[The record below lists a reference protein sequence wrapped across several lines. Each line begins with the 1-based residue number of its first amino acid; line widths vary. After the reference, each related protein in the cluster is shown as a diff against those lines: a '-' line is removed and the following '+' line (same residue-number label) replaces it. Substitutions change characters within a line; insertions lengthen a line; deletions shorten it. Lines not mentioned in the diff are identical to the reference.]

1 MQRGKEH
8 SANAQC
14 GKKMTA
20 VTARRKRLKH
30 YKTATEVI
38 QPLFSFTSLACG
50 IVIYIIKKSAP
61 AHGKTTTAHGKKT
74 PANKKKA
81 RSGYSRAN

>member
-30 YKTATEVI
+30 YKTATEVT
-38 QPLFSFTSLACG
+38 QPLFSFTSLARG
-50 IVIYIIKKSAP
+50 IVVYN
-61 AHGKTTTAHGKKT
+61 
-74 PANKKKA
+74 NKEKRA
-81 RSGYSRAN
+81 RARKDDTRAR